1 MGSARGEQRQ
11 GEADTRDTRDGD
23 RLLGGR
29 PAAVAA
35 RSGEEHGLSLS
46 ERLRGELSGSDRE
59 AGPAA
64 AAGGALLTRLHP

>member
-1 MGSARGEQRQ
+1 MRGGRGEQRH
-11 GEADTRDTRDGD
+11 GEADAGDARDGD

-29 PAAVAA
+29 PTTVTA
-35 RSGEEHGLSLS
+35 RSGEDHGLSLS

-64 AAGGALLTRLHP
+64 AAGGDLLTRLHP